1 MPMVSVVVGDDV
13 AACRAVVRPRLALY
27 MGGMGAR
34 GRNFY
39 NDVARR
45 YGYEDAARTIQDLYL
60 AGRKD
65 EAAAAVPD
73 ALVDDVALC
82 GPRERIRERLSEWT
96 AAGVTTMTV
105 AGDQRATW
113 LMAELVL

>member
-1 MPMVSVVVGDDV
+1 
-13 AACRAVVRPRLALY
+13 

-96 AAGVTTMTV
+96 AAGVTTMMV
-105 AGDQRATW
+105 AGDQRATR

>member
-1 MPMVSVVVGDDV
+1 M
-13 AACRAVVRPRLALY
+13 RLALNLNY
-27 MGGMGAR
+27 SGATLDLDLD
-34 GRNFY
+34 

-45 YGYEDAARTIQDLYL
+45 YGYEEAARSIQDLYL

-73 ALVDDVALC
+73 ALVDEVALC
-82 GPRERIRERLSEWT
+82 GPPARIRERLSEWT
-96 AAGVTTMTV
+96 ASGVTTLMV
-105 AGDQRATW
+105 SGDHRAMR